1 MKRTVS
7 LCITALLSCLLTCP
21 ALAADTLLLTPT
33 LYPTE
38 VNEYASGE
46 EMRLERTYCLSPTDD
61 PASIPVGDFDREGWH
76 YTLLD
81 VTRQENSK
89 SDEKDYAETYTLNMD
104 TKDMEKIM
112 PQLAAERTVTT
123 EDGYTGT
130 LVLDTSSIKVE
141 AAGYNTSTKTVT
153 ATRTYAD
160 IGCTYQGGGT
170 DCKGDVRAIRK
181 RRAEARR
188 FSVLIFRDGYAVAQL
203 KSGNGASLCIGT
215 VQIVFDLPLGQ
226 PQHLPFLYPLHHRAE
241 PAGQRQQREK
251 CQDTVEHKW
260 MCRRPLGVKA
270 AYAQP
275 DQNRQKLQAQE
286 QSEHQPDCKDKQN
299 KCGESKKYLLQDRH
313 SKNLLYLVLLLSHA
327 SKIVSKNRKINQ
339 FRRNAAQF
347 ETHFDSRKEQPNIRH
362 EAVSNHLCRSSMAI

>member
-1 MKRTVS
+1 
-7 LCITALLSCLLTCP
+7 
-21 ALAADTLLLTPT
+21 
-33 LYPTE
+33 
-38 VNEYASGE
+38 
-46 EMRLERTYCLSPTDD
+46 
-61 PASIPVGDFDREGWH
+61 
-76 YTLLD
+76 
-81 VTRQENSK
+81 
-89 SDEKDYAETYTLNMD
+89 
-104 TKDMEKIM
+104 
-112 PQLAAERTVTT
+112 
-123 EDGYTGT
+123 
-130 LVLDTSSIKVE
+130 
-141 AAGYNTSTKTVT
+141 
-153 ATRTYAD
+153 
-160 IGCTYQGGGT
+160 
-170 DCKGDVRAIRK
+170 
-181 RRAEARR
+181 
-188 FSVLIFRDGYAVAQL
+188 
-203 KSGNGASLCIGT
+203 

-313 SKNLLYLVLLLSHA
+313 SKNLLYLVLLLSHT